1 MNWIKHIFLCIGC
14 AALLG
19 GMTACS
25 LQSRI
30 RKADR
35 HYAIGE
41 YYEAAKQYKQIY
53 PKLDSKANKAQ
64 KAALAFRQ
72 GECYRVLNSASAI
85 TCYKNAVK
93 LKYQD
98 SIVYLRLAQCQQY
111 AGKYTDAAKN
121 YTIYLQ
127 NAPGSYVA
135 QAGKYAC
142 EQVKTWQQTPTRLKV
157 TPAKEFN
164 RKRSGNFAPV
174 FIGDD
179 ADAVMFTSNR
189 PVSKKKTTLRTSPV
203 TGKQTFNL
211 FSARK
216 DANGKWTDINPAQG
230 LFGTGEEE
238 GAGEEQQQSD
248 STQTAQK
255 AGTLEIGVCSFTADG
270 TTMFFTA
277 SQPVNG
283 QDLGTQIYVSA
294 RAGGEWGEPQQI
306 KLFQDSSISVGHPAI
321 NATGD
326 TLYFVSDAPGG
337 YGGKDLYRAV
347 GENTTWGDV
356 QNLGPQINTADDE
369 LFPNVRKDGTLYF
382 SSKGHPGYG
391 GLDIFRAVPVGRDTT
406 YGANKLP
413 VYSLINMGM
422 PFNSR
427 EDDFGITFEGTTE
440 NGFFSSNRDQ
450 KKSKNDRIF
459 RFVMPELVLTVE
471 GTLQDEQGEPLSDGV
486 LRLVGTDGTNQKVP
500 VRRDGTYKMRLQ
512 PDAKYVMLATSRGY
526 LNQKQEVTTAGISD
540 SRTYKQDFVLTS
552 VSKPVKMN
560 NVFYEFGKWE
570 LTEASSQELMGLV
583 KLLKDNPNITIE
595 LSAHTDMVGDSV
607 SNLVLSEKRAQSCVD
622 FLISN
627 GIEAARLT
635 PVGYGENMPVVAT
648 EAMHREYSFIPEE
661 QVLDEAFI
669 SSLTK
674 EQQEICNQINR
685 RTEFK
690 VLKTTYNLY

>member
-1 MNWIKHIFLCIGC
+1 M
-14 AALLG
+14 G
-19 GMTACS
+19 GITSCS

-53 PKLDSKANKAQ
+53 PKLDSKKDKAQ
-64 KAALAFRQ
+64 KAGIAFRQ

-98 SIVYLRLAQCQQY
+98 STVYLRLAQCQQY

-121 YTIYLQ
+121 YAIYLQ

-142 EQVKTWQQTPTRLKV
+142 EQVNTWKQSPTRHKV
-157 TPAKEFN
+157 IPAKEFN
-164 RKRSGNFAPV
+164 RKNTSNLAPV
-174 FIGDD
+174 FIGEDGD
-179 ADAVMFTSNR
+179 ALMFTTNR
-189 PVSKKKTTLRTSPV
+189 PLSKKKTTVRPSPV
-203 TGKQTFNL
+203 TGKKTFNL

-216 DANGKWTDINPAQG
+216 DANGKWTDISPAEG
-230 LFGTGEEE
+230 LFGAGGEEV
-238 GAGEEQQQSD
+238 GAEENQQSD
-248 STQTAQK
+248 STQTAEK
-255 AGTLEIGVCSFTADG
+255 AGTLEAGVCSFTADG
-270 TTMFFTA
+270 TMMYFTA

-283 QDLGTQIYVSA
+283 QDLGTQIYLSV
-294 RAGGEWGEPQQI
+294 RTGGEWGEPQQV

-321 NATGD
+321 SANGD

-337 YGGKDLYRAV
+337 YGGKDIYRAV
-347 GENTTWGDV
+347 GENTTWTDV
-356 QNLGPQINTADDE
+356 QNLGPQINTSDDE
-369 LFPNVRKDGTLYF
+369 LFPSVRRDGTLYF

-391 GLDIFRAVPVGRDTT
+391 GLDIFKAKPVGRDTT
-406 YGANKLP
+406 YGATHMP
-413 VYSLINMGM
+413 VYTLLNMGV
-422 PFNSR
+422 PFNSK
-427 EDDFGITFEGTTE
+427 EDDFGITFEGNTE
-440 NGFFSSNRDQ
+440 NGFFSSNREQ
-450 KKSKNDRIF
+450 KSKNDRIF
-459 RFVMPELVLTVE
+459 HFVLPEIVLTVE
-471 GTLQDEQGEPLSDGV
+471 GVLRDEQGEPMSDGV

-500 VRRDGTYKMRLQ
+500 VRRDGTYRMKLQ
-512 PDAKYVMLATSRGY
+512 PNAKYVMLATSRGY
-526 LNQKQEVTTAGISD
+526 LNRKEEVVTTGISD
-540 SRTYKQDFVLTS
+540 SRTYKQDFLLAS

-583 KLLKDNPNITIE
+583 RLLRDNPNITIE

-607 SNLVLSEKRAQSCVD
+607 TNLTLSEKRAQACVD

-635 PVGYGENMPVVAT
+635 PVGYGKNMPVVAT
-648 EAMHREYSFIPEE
+648 EAMHREYSFIPEG
-661 QVLDEAFI
+661 QVLDEIFV
-669 SSLTK
+669 SSLPK
-674 EQQEICNQINR
+674 EQQEVCNQINR